1 MNILCMMRGENNLK
15 VYYLALSL
23 FLTFFFAHQITHVMC
38 FGRYRDKKCK
48 KKKFYFIYGFWVVF
62 FGILCTMMGSASGI
76 WTGIITI
83 SVIVIQLYELLCNS
97 QDYDIAKF
105 WILELRQKKYFQ
117 HIYSFYV
124 SPHLWSVRIFI
135 I

>member
-1 MNILCMMRGENNLK
+1 MK

-62 FGILCTMMGSASGI
+62 FGILCTMMGSASGERGI
-76 WTGIITI
+76 FVTGGR
-83 SVIVIQLYELLCNS
+83 NS
-97 QDYDIAKF
+97 GF
-105 WILELRQKKYFQ
+105 TR
-117 HIYSFYV
+117 V
-124 SPHLWSVRIFI
+124 SEALS
-135 I
+135 